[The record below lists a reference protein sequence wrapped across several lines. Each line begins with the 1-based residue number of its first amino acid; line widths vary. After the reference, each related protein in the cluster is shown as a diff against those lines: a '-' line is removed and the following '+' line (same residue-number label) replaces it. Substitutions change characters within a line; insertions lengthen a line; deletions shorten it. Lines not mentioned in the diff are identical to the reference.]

1 MNLFAKISTII
12 FTLIIGIFLS
22 NQLVLAQGSILTD
35 EKKSEYNDKLNTF
48 SQESNYPQNDSL
60 ETMIANAIK
69 VILGVLGT
77 IFIAMM
83 FIAGNEWMQA
93 AGNEE
98 KIKKAKERI
107 QSLIIGLVIIILA
120 YALSSGFSKLLVQGA
135 ALLK

>member
-1 MNLFAKISTII
+1 MNVLIKISTII
-12 FTLIIGIFLS
+12 ITLTIGVFLS
-22 NQLVLAQGSILTD
+22 SQLVLAQGSILTE
-35 EKKSEYNDKLNTF
+35 EKKGEYNDTLNTF
-48 SQESNYPQNDSL
+48 SQESNYPQNDNL

-107 QSLIIGLVIIILA
+107 QSLIIGLVIIVLA

>member
-1 MNLFAKISTII
+1 MNVLIKISTII
-12 FTLIIGIFLS
+12 VTLTIGIFLS
-22 NQLVLAQGSILTD
+22 SQLVLAQGSILTD
-35 EKKSEYNDKLNTF
+35 EKKIEYNDTLNTF
-48 SQESNYPQNDSL
+48 SQESNYPQNDDL

-107 QSLIIGLVIIILA
+107 QSLIIGLVIIVLA

>member
-1 MNLFAKISTII
+1 MNVLIKISTII
-12 FTLIIGIFLS
+12 VTLTIGIFLS
-22 NQLVLAQGSILTD
+22 SQLVLAQGSILTE
-35 EKKSEYNDKLNTF
+35 EKKGEYNDTLNTF
-48 SQESNYPQNDSL
+48 SQESNYPQNDNL

-107 QSLIIGLVIIILA
+107 QSLIIGLVIIVLA